1 MESKLLNLMRRE
13 LFSSTQNS
21 PFRSTC
27 SVQNCGTKK
36 TVHRG
41 ILDVST
47 QGHFPKCDF
56 LCIDALMWV
65 LLYALP
71 YVGTVMLIPILYVH
85 TCQESHSNDLRIIST
100 VTFSNPFFLLLA
112 TVCSVSVCIFNAAY
126 FGVQPVIHCCLTGN
140 IPTTGFSMIGPDT
153 NLL

>member
-56 LCIDALMWV
+56 LCID
-65 LLYALP
+65 
-71 YVGTVMLIPILYVH
+71 VGLTVCLAICRYSDVNSDSVH
-85 TCQESHSNDLRIIST
+85 TYLPGMQFKRSQNYLDSHILQ
-100 VTFSNPFFLLLA
+100 PFFLLLA